1 MHPSNLNKKQLK
13 GLKVKVIQENNL
25 VFQEPI

>member
-1 MHPSNLNKKQLK
+1 MHPSNWNKKQLK
-13 GLKVKVIQENNL
+13 VLKVKIIQENNL